1 MIVQAILLGL
11 VAMLG
16 NAEYLLGTS
25 CLSRP
30 LVMGALTGIVMG
42 DIPTGVT
49 LGATLELAFMG
60 SFSIG
65 ASIPPEMISG
75 TVLGTAFTISTGSGL
90 ETALTI
96 GIPVASPVLIV
107 KNVGMVFILPP
118 FVHKA
123 DDYAAKGDTA
133 GVARMHFLG
142 GFFGVNLIIGL
153 CVAIGFYA
161 GGPAVQ
167 ALLDMIPEWVSN
179 GLQITMGLLPAI
191 GFALLLKM
199 IMNKQVAC
207 FFIAGFALSTYLGIP
222 TTGIAIFGAVVAIVL
237 AQIQQ
242 KLNARPALATE
253 GGMDDDDD
261 DF

>member
-1 MIVQAILLGL
+1 
-11 VAMLG
+11 
-16 NAEYLLGTS
+16 
-25 CLSRP
+25 
-30 LVMGALTGIVMG
+30 
-42 DIPTGVT
+42 
-49 LGATLELAFMG
+49 
-60 SFSIG
+60 
-65 ASIPPEMISG
+65 
-75 TVLGTAFTISTGSGL
+75 
-90 ETALTI
+90 
-96 GIPVASPVLIV
+96 
-107 KNVGMVFILPP
+107 MVFILPP

-123 DDYAAKGDTA
+123 DDYAAKGDLA
-133 GVARMHFLG
+133 GVARMHYLG

-153 CVAIGFYA
+153 CVALGFYA

-199 IMNKQVAC
+199 IMNKTVAC

-222 TTGIAIFGAVVAIVL
+222 TTGIAIFGAVVAVVL

>member
-30 LVMGALTGIVMG
+30 LVMGALTGVIMG

-49 LGATLELAFMG
+49 IGATLELAFMG

-96 GIPVASPVLIV
+96 GIPVASLVLIV
-107 KNVGMVFILPP
+107 KNIGMVFILPP

-123 DDYAAKGDTA
+123 DDYAERGDMKGI
-133 GVARMHFLG
+133 ARMHFLG

-167 ALLDMIPEWVSN
+167 ALLDVIPEWVSN

-191 GFALLLKM
+191 GFALLLNM
-199 IMNKQVAC
+199 IMNKAVAC
-207 FFIAGFALSTYLGIP
+207 FFVLGFALSVYLGVP
-222 TTGIAIFGAVVAIVL
+222 TTGVAIFGAVAAIVL
-237 AQIQQ
+237 SQIQR
-242 KLNARPALATE
+242 NTTARVAVE
-253 GGMDDDDD
+253 GGMDDDDE